1 MADADVVQEMMTT
14 KNALIDKTG
23 VLEGLWSNLLG
34 KSFVF
39 SKTDDVWKKKRKGLS
54 HAFYKDKL
62 VVLLQTL
69 QHYVHAAQ
77 KDWLDSIATSDNK
90 SVKMDMSKEFMQ
102 IMMKFLTHVLFG
114 WNVEKIKV
122 TILSNQNATGKYLPK

>member
-34 KSFVF
+34 KSFLF
-39 SKTDDVWKKKRKGLS
+39 SKTDDVWKKKRKGLG

-69 QHYVHAAQ
+69 QRYVLAAQ
-77 KDWLDSIATSDNK
+77 KDWLDSIAMSDNK

-122 TILSNQNATGKYLPK
+122 TILSNQNTTGKYQAK

>member
-34 KSFVF
+34 KSFLF
-39 SKTDDVWKKKRKGLS
+39 SKTDDVWKKKRKGLG

-69 QHYVHAAQ
+69 QRYVHAAQ
-77 KDWLDSIATSDNK
+77 KDWLDFIAMSDNK

-122 TILSNQNATGKYLPK
+122 TILSNQNTTGKYQAK

>member
-34 KSFVF
+34 KSFLF
-39 SKTDDVWKKKRKGLS
+39 SKTDDVWKKKRKGLG

-69 QHYVHAAQ
+69 QRYVHAAQ
-77 KDWLDSIATSDNK
+77 KDWLDSIAMSDNK

-122 TILSNQNATGKYLPK
+122 TILSNQNTTGKYQAK